1 MQTNLRNG
9 TIWWLCSRGSA
20 STCTNTS
27 VSVFLSGAQLFD
39 MCPCL
44 CSDNCHRDCWGRCG
58 EVGLADETWKHA
70 AAVLDEEQGQKRETE
85 KETWENINERKFSRP
100 SLVKNIQNSFH
111 DSVVLVWP
119 RPSNV
124 GTETL
129 PHFVCVC
136 LSTHS
141 LQHWRGDLHKCLM
154 HTCSMLLNIIDR
166 GGSQNKFISK
176 MIAAEGPDD
185 AHYSSHMKRDP
196 ACMPSRL
203 SSTFLY

>member
-1 MQTNLRNG
+1 MTCALVFARIIVIVNVGADVGKLA
-9 TIWWLCSRGSA
+9 WLTRHENTRQQF
-20 STCTNTS
+20 STKS
-27 VSVFLSGAQLFD
+27 KG
-39 MCPCL
+39 
-44 CSDNCHRDCWGRCG
+44 
-58 EVGLADETWKHA
+58 
-70 AAVLDEEQGQKRETE
+70 KRERNRE
-85 KETWENINERKFSRP
+85 RNMRNINERKFSRP
-100 SLVKNIQNSFH
+100 SLVKNIQSSFH

-124 GTETL
+124 GAKTL

-141 LQHWRGDLHKCLM
+141 LQHWRGDLHKRLM
-154 HTCSMLLNIIDR
+154 HTCSMLLNIIDW
-166 GGSQNKFISK
+166 GGSQIKFISK
-176 MIAAEGPDD
+176 MCAAEGPDD